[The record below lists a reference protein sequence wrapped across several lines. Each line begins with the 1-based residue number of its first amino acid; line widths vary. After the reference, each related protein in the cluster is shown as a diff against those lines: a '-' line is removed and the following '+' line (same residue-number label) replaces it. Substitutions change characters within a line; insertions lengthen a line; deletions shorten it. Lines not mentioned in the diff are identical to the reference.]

1 MPAITWKEF
10 RDFVNSKVKEDAVI
24 DYIDISY
31 ITDVNDLIIDNTEGE
46 GIKIT

>member
-1 MPAITWKEF
+1 MPITWKEF
-10 RDFVNSKVKEDAVI
+10 RDFVNTKVEEDAKI

-31 ITDVNDLIIDNTEGE
+31 IIDVNDLVIDTEGQ

>member
-1 MPAITWKEF
+1 MPSITWKEF
-10 RDFVNSKVKEDAVI
+10 RDFVNSKVKEDVQI

-31 ITDVNDLIIDNTEGE
+31 ITDVNDLIIDDTEGE